1 MGIDAI
7 IVLVVIVA
15 ALILFATEK
24 LPIDLVAILIMVSL
38 ILTGVISPKEGL
50 EGFSNPATITVA
62 FMFVLSYALLKTGS
76 LQRIGPYL
84 GPIFK
89 KNFNLGILIM
99 MIFIGIISAFINN
112 TPVVAMFI
120 PVMINMANVSGI
132 SSSKLLIPLSYASI
146 FGGTCTVIGTS
157 TNVLVSG
164 IAEENGLE
172 AFPMFLSA
180 PIGIVFLLVGSVYI
194 YLFGR
199 KLLPTRR
206 IESLTEKFG
215 MRDYITEIEVLQES
229 EFDGQKIMNSILSTE
244 LGIDIIEVR
253 RNGNLYTLPAGDF
266 RIRAGDLLRIRCN
279 VEKIKALKDRLKV
292 NFNTEA
298 IRINENELQDGDTSL
313 LELIITSGSEFEGKS
328 LRQMDFRRRYRAIP
342 LAILHHEKIVHENL
356 HDVKLKPGDIILA
369 EIKSHRVEELKR
381 REMSQ
386 RSPFII
392 LSEEGIIDFNTR
404 KFMVVL
410 SVIIGVVTVASFNWL
425 PIVISTIS
433 GAMVLVL
440 TGTITMKEIYESIE
454 WKIIFLLAG
463 ALSLGV
469 AMENSGLAD
478 QIASVLINNVGIL
491 GPVAVLSAMYLITSL
506 LTEIMSNN
514 ATAAL
519 VAPIAITTAM
529 KLELSPYPFLIAV
542 MMAASASFMTPIGY
556 QTNTMVYSAGQ
567 YKFKDFFRVGVWLNL
582 LFWILATLLIPI
594 IYPF

>member
-7 IVLVVIVA
+7 IVLIVVLG
-15 ALILFATEK
+15 ALVLFATEK
-24 LPIDLVAILIMVSL
+24 LPIDLVAILIMVTL
-38 ILTGVISPKEGL
+38 ILSGVISAEEGL
-50 EGFSNPATITVA
+50 AGFSNPATLTVA

-76 LQRIGPYL
+76 LQRIGHYL
-84 GPIFK
+84 APIFK
-89 KNFNLGILIM
+89 KNFNVGILIM
-99 MIFIGIISAFINN
+99 MIFIGVISAFINN

-164 IAEENGLE
+164 IAEKSGLE

-180 PIGIVFLLVGSVYI
+180 PMGIVFLIIGSVYI
-194 YLFGR
+194 FLFGK
-199 KLLPTRR
+199 KLLPSKRL
-206 IESLTEKFG
+206 ESLAEKFG
-215 MRDYITEIEVLQES
+215 MRDYITEIEVLEES
-229 EFDGQKIMNSILSTE
+229 EFVGQRIMNSILSTE

-253 RNGNLYTLPAGDF
+253 RNGNLYTLPSGDF
-266 RIRAGDLLRIRCN
+266 RIKAGDLLRIRCN

-292 NFNTEA
+292 NFNSEA

-328 LRQMDFRRRYRAIP
+328 LREMDFRRRYRAIP
-342 LAILHHEKIVHENL
+342 LAILHHEEIVHENL
-356 HDVKLKPGDIILA
+356 HDVRLKAGDIILA
-369 EIKSHRVEELKR
+369 EIKSHRVEELKK

-386 RSPFII
+386 KSPFII
-392 LSEEGIIDFNTR
+392 LSEQGITDFNTR
-404 KFMVVL
+404 KFIVVL
-410 SVIIGVVTVASFNWL
+410 SVIIGVVIVASLNLL
-425 PIVISTIS
+425 PIVVSTIL
-433 GAMVLVL
+433 GATVLVL
-440 TGTITMKEIYESIE
+440 TKTITMKELYESIE

-463 ALSLGV
+463 SLSLGV

-478 QIASVLINNVGIL
+478 EIAGLLINNLGIL
-491 GPVAVLSAMYLITSL
+491 GPVAVLSGMYLITSL

-519 VAPIAITTAM
+519 IAPIAITTAM
-529 KLELSPYPFLIAV
+529 KMELSPYPFLVAV
-542 MMAASASFMTPIGY
+542 MLAASATFMTPIGY

-582 LFWILATLLIPI
+582 IFWLLATLLIPI